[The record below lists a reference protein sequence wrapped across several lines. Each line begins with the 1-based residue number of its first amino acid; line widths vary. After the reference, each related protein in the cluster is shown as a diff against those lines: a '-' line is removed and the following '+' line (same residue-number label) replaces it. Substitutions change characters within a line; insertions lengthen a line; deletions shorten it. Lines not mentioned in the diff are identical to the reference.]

1 MKILLNIPFH
11 TGKIP
16 TIAYC
21 LMQLKAV
28 GGDLFEQVKVKYLFY
43 LFSSC
48 TSILRIVLFLISSLI
63 AARKS
68 PRSFIPSSPR

>member
-11 TGKIP
+11 TGKVP
-16 TIAYC
+16 THC
-21 LMQLKAV
+21 LLPDAIKAE

>member
-16 TIAYC
+16 THC
-21 LMQLKAV
+21 LLPDAIKAV

-43 LFSSC
+43 LFSC
-48 TSILRIVLFLISSLI
+48 L
-63 AARKS
+63 
-68 PRSFIPSSPR
+68 